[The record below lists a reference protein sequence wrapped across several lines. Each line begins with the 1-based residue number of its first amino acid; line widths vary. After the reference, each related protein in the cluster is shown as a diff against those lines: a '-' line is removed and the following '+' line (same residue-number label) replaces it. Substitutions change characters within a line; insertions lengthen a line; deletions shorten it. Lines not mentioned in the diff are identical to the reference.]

1 MHLFLIHH
9 GVAVGPEEDARRPLS
24 AVGLAGTARIAAK
37 AAALGAKPDVVWHS
51 GKLRAKQTAEAFWR
65 RCNPLAAFSVVR
77 GLQPADPTGWIR
89 DAIILE
95 QEASRDVLLVGHFP
109 QLPQLLADLAGERAD
124 AMPSSFPMNGM
135 VALENVDGRWVELW
149 RSSRSPES
157 GV

>member
-1 MHLFLIHH
+1 M
-9 GVAVGPEEDARRPLS
+9 GPDVDPARPLS
-24 AVGLAGTARIAAK
+24 SRGRAEVDLLAQS
-37 AAALGAKPDVVWHS
+37 AAARGVKPSIVWHS

-89 DAIILE
+89 DAIMLE

-135 VALENVDGRWVELW
+135 VALENVDGRWIELW